1 MKCYL
6 FSAHELYRT
15 FSQVCLSKLLNHKH
29 VIIIMNEDF
38 NVNPICVTPWDGRYK
53 GVGFNMLFLLKKIR
67 EVQRCQEKSPQRSSE
82 FRRAQK
88 GWSSNCCSVFR
99 CAQKHLLH
107 SRKHWFCYRTA
118 ESQSDL
124 GW

>member
-1 MKCYL
+1 
-6 FSAHELYRT
+6 
-15 FSQVCLSKLLNHKH
+15 
-29 VIIIMNEDF
+29 MNEDF

-88 GWSSNCCSVFR
+88 GSEGLEQQLLQCVQMCTKTPPALEKALVLLQNCR
-99 CAQKHLLH
+99 I
-107 SRKHWFCYRTA
+107 T
-118 ESQSDL
+118 E
-124 GW
+124 